1 MKKML
6 IGLVG
11 ALVLCAGVCSASQYE
26 ELTVGKLDVK
36 RITLSN
42 VVVTATAAQL
52 NSAGS
57 KASLAVTNATVAGG
71 VLSGVSAGVVTNA
84 TATGVITLQKDTN
97 NVPTNATII
106 ITFVPQMGT
115 PAVSAPTIT
124 LQR

>member
-1 MKKML
+1 MKKLMV
-6 IGLVG
+6 GLVG
-11 ALVLCAGVCSASQYE
+11 ALVLCAGVACANDYE
-26 ELTVGKLDVK
+26 QLVVGKLYVN
-36 RITLSN
+36 RIVLSN
-42 VVVTATAAQL
+42 TQVTATAAQL

-97 NVPTNATII
+97 NVPTNATIV